1 MNKDLK
7 EYKKILNNSISYNI
21 QKAMNTHD
29 NKLDNIL
36 KKMHDD
42 NETSLNL
49 IYSLKKNTDDLVKK
63 IDYLENLILDLKKN
77 HFSNNSLEDLSKES
91 SKDSSKES
99 SKDLSKES
107 SKDSSKE
114 SSKELS
120 KESLSKESLSK
131 ESLSKE
137 SLSKESLSKD
147 LSKESLSKESS
158 KDLSKNGSKKNLSKK
173 LSKDLSKDSSND
185 YNFNYKDLKEEYIEL
200 DFNFVKTC
208 LDSANIESDIKMFK
222 KMYIDNIPKEYYP
235 IRHIKKKFQYWL
247 DGHMNDDDTN
257 ATYIKNTILNN
268 IEKYYLK
275 VNIYENYVNDLDQFL
290 KNQDYINKLHDE
302 KYKDKFLSK
311 IILIIDI

>member
-77 HFSNNSLEDLSKES
+77 HFSNNSLED
-91 SKDSSKES
+91 S

-107 SKDSSKE
+107 SKESSKDSSKDLSKESSKE
-114 SSKELS
+114 SSKD
-120 KESLSKESLSK
+120 LSKESLSK

-158 KDLSKNGSKKNLSKK
+158 KDSSKNGSKKNSSKK
-173 LSKDLSKDSSND
+173 SSKDLCKDLSND

-200 DFNFVKTC
+200 DFNFVKSC

-247 DGHMNDDDTN
+247 DGNMNDDDTN

>member
-77 HFSNNSLEDLSKES
+77 HFSNNSLED
-91 SKDSSKES
+91 S

-107 SKDSSKE
+107 SKESSKDSSKDLSKESSKE
-114 SSKELS
+114 SSKD
-120 KESLSKESLSK
+120 LSKESLSK

-158 KDLSKNGSKKNLSKK
+158 KDSSKNGSKKNSSKK
-173 LSKDLSKDSSND
+173 SSKDLCKDLSND

-200 DFNFVKTC
+200 DFNFVKSC